1 MLFRSFLSRTAATS
15 LITLAA
21 ASPLQAE
28 TLDVR
33 IGYLQWVPDQGPV
46 LSNVIPEPEDA
57 GLRGAELAI
66 NDNSTTGKF
75 LGQTYSLQSEVADS
89 EEAILA
95 AFDAMLENG
104 ISLVVLNV
112 PAQTLKALTTRAD
125 NNALIFN
132 AGAKDDA
139 LRISGCHPN
148 LLHSIPSY
156 AMLTDALG
164 QWLKQRQWV
173 EIFLITG
180 PTDAD
185 KGWANGFRRAAKRF
199 GLEIVEDKLW
209 TFDADLRRTASKELP
224 LFTQGDDYDAVVVA
238 DVRGDFGEYVPF
250 NTWLPR
256 PVVGTQGMSPVT
268 WHRVV
273 ESWGA
278 AQLQNRFRELAGR
291 SMNSEDYASWAA
303 IRSIGT
309 SVTALG
315 NANPD
320 DIRNFLFS
328 NEFQLAGFKGRKLT
342 FRDWNGQ
349 LRQPIPLVHPRG
361 LVARAPFESFLHPN
375 TTLDTLGYDK
385 PESDCRVNG

>member
-1 MLFRSFLSRTAATS
+1 MSFLSRTAATS

-328 NEFQLAGFKGRKLT
+328 NEFRLAGFKGRKLT